1 MPPYEIRASTAIG
14 SRMPVAAVLASL
26 RDRLLSHPR
35 FELTHFTSKGPSK
48 PHGYNGISTTTLAR
62 RKTQFQPGHYIVMTW
77 QDVDVGQ
84 PNPTQSMSAPVFLP
98 RHFRPSGRQLC
109 APSPAGQPAMNFC
122 PDLASIRH
130 THLRRHPAHC
140 LFDFLPIRHRHDPC
154 HSLPPDPGRPGCP
167 LF

>member
-14 SRMPVAAVLASL
+14 SRTPVTAVLAGL
-26 RDRLLSHPR
+26 RDRQLSHPR

-62 RKTQFQPGHYIVMTW
+62 RKTQFQPGHYIVMTR

-84 PNPTQSMSAPVFLP
+84 PNPTQSMSDPVFLP
-98 RHFRPSGRQLC
+98 SHSGRLAAHLVRLARRASRQ
-109 APSPAGQPAMNFC
+109 MNFY
-122 PDLASIRH
+122 PGLPSIRH

-140 LFDFLPIRHRHDPC
+140 LFDFLPIPHRHDAR